1 MKMPVKKIV
10 GLDIGC
16 ASVKAVVFHCSGKK
30 AQLERVEVFHARDE
44 GILSDDELYS
54 SIRDW
59 LKSHGLDRSRITLGM
74 PQYLS
79 TTLVRD
85 LPGVNRGALESLV
98 RMEAKQLAGLSDEA
112 FVLDF
117 QPLPAGGGR
126 NHPVLM
132 ALCRENAVRERLG
145 HMQAVALR
153 VDDLAMTGLAMVNAF
168 AHLQPEAARA
178 KTPIL
183 LLDLGHDNATAAVW
197 YAGQALFMASLLFAG
212 ERFEQALNAKSRKG
226 GTLAEVNLADEAPQS
241 PFIAAARMLENEIHA
256 AVEHW
261 RNQEVPELADKPIEK
276 VFLCGGASR
285 LEGLAEWLQDR
296 LECSVEQLGPTL
308 DGRLRPELTV
318 AYGLGLQG
326 ASRASIK
333 LSLLPEE
340 IRRQKKR
347 LARAPFLAAGLLLF
361 VLTGLGLEL
370 ASWRRNA
377 DILAK
382 LTSINSQLD
391 QCGLLVSR
399 LESTRAA
406 LQSQESKLIPLVAAG
421 NQASRIA
428 MAFAELGRTRGEN
441 DWLVYLG
448 DELSFQA
455 TRAAAVAQ
463 RGQRKTSGGS
473 AAPPPV
479 IAPGGMFGAPAA
491 TGWGQAPE
499 QSPGGEFPNRCL
511 PAEVKYAEAFIAAG
525 YTERQEQEQVYES
538 VRGLVQTLN
547 QSGRF
552 DRVDILPEADCDG
565 REDIFAPWLEYNKR
579 LTAASGSKGYRNFTI
594 RMPFAERH
602 IRPPKAPPAPKKGG
616 RRK

>member
-10 GLDIGC
+10 GLDVGS

-30 AQLERVEVFHARDE
+30 VQLESAEVFNARDE

-59 LKSHGLDRSRITLGM
+59 LKSRGLDRSRITLGM
-74 PQYLS
+74 PQYLT

-85 LPGVNRGALESLV
+85 LPGVNRSALENLV

-117 QPLPAGGGR
+117 QALPAGGGR

-132 ALCRENAVRERLG
+132 ALCRENAVRERLEY
-145 HMQAVALR
+145 MRSAALQ

-168 AHLQPEAARA
+168 AHLQPDAAQA
-178 KTPIL
+178 NTPTL

-212 ERFEQALNAKSRKG
+212 ERFEQALNAKNRKG
-226 GTLAEVNLADEAPQS
+226 ATLAEVDLADEAPQS

-276 VFLCGGASR
+276 VLLCGGASR
-285 LEGLAEWLQDR
+285 LKGLADWLQDR
-296 LECSVEQLGPTL
+296 LECPVEHLGPTL
-308 DGRLRPELTV
+308 DGQLRPELTV

-326 ASRASIK
+326 ASRVPIK
-333 LSLLPEE
+333 LTLLPEE
-340 IRRQKKR
+340 IRRRKKR

-361 VLTGLGLEL
+361 ALTGFGLEL
-370 ASWRRNA
+370 AYWRRSANL
-377 DILAK
+377 LAK
-382 LTSINSQLD
+382 LTTINSQLD

-406 LQSQESKLIPLVAAG
+406 LQSQESRLIPLVTAA

-455 TRAAAVAQ
+455 TRAAVVAQ
-463 RGQRKTSGGS
+463 RGQRVTSSIG
-473 AAPPPV
+473 AAPPAV
-479 IAPGGMFGAPAA
+479 APGGMFAAPAA
-491 TGWGQAPE
+491 TGRGQAPE
-499 QSPGGEFPNRCL
+499 QPLSDEFPKRCL
-511 PAEVKYAEAFIAAG
+511 PGEVKHTEAFIAAG

-579 LTAASGSKGYRNFTI
+579 LAAASGSKGYRNFTI

-602 IRPPKAPPAPKKGG
+602 IRPSAAPPAPTKGG